1 MLGESQLNQ
10 NQPVAGFGGSHRV
23 IAQTLIARHHR
34 SKHNSAKGQH
44 LVHCRFAILW
54 DGSQP
59 HDYADIGL
67 MSARSATPGNIPS
80 SIRSER
86 VLVLA
91 STLVVVA
98 ILSIVTFLLIR
109 EHATA
114 QQAATRAANN
124 IVQLIDADVL
134 RNVELYDLS
143 LQGLIATAK
152 RDDLKDV
159 SPTIRHLALFDRA
172 TTVPYKGD
180 ILLLDKHGDVIAD
193 SASVEPRKG
202 NYADREYF
210 QSHLQDPNLGMMISR
225 PFRSRSAAKDW
236 RISFSYRLNDDQGG
250 FMGVAEAA
258 MRLNYFSQLFKSL
271 NIGHGTVN
279 LVSRDGILLAQEPPL
294 ADDMIGKDFSN
305 RPNFVRILREGNG
318 SFTSIS
324 SVDQTQ
330 RLYTFSQVGNLPLIV
345 VVALSSQEVFAS
357 WQRTALLV
365 SGATGALCIGLLW
378 LTWLLRRELRR
389 RHNAERELAQ
399 LASIDSLTGLANR
412 RTLDETL
419 RQEWLRAQRSGQ
431 PLSVLM
437 IDADH
442 FKAFN
447 DRHGHQQGDEA
458 LRALAQLIGQHVRR
472 PADLAARYG
481 GEEFSVVL
489 PETTTAGAFTM
500 AQNIRDAVEQL
511 PPVTEGGAPMTV
523 SIGIATWLNGPYGEF
538 PQLLFAADKALYQ
551 AKASGRNRVVCA
563 M

>member
-1 MLGESQLNQ
+1 
-10 NQPVAGFGGSHRV
+10 
-23 IAQTLIARHHR
+23 
-34 SKHNSAKGQH
+34 
-44 LVHCRFAILW
+44 
-54 DGSQP
+54 
-59 HDYADIGL
+59 
-67 MSARSATPGNIPS
+67 MSARSATPGITPP

-91 STLVVVA
+91 SSLVVIA
-98 ILSIVTFLLIR
+98 ILSIVTYLLIR
-109 EHATA
+109 EHAAA
-114 QQAATRAANN
+114 QQAATRAATN

-143 LQGLIATAK
+143 LQGLVAAAK

-159 SPTIRHLALFDRA
+159 SPAVRHLALFDRA
-172 TTVPYKGD
+172 TAAPYKGD
-180 ILLLDKHGDVIAD
+180 ILLLDKRGDVIAD
-193 SASVEPRKG
+193 SASITPRTG

-210 QSHLQDPNLGMMISR
+210 QSHVQDPNPGMMISR
-225 PFRSRSAAKDW
+225 PFRSRSPAQDW
-236 RISFSYRLNDDQGG
+236 RISFSYRLSDERGE

-258 MRLNYFSQLFKSL
+258 MRLNYFNQLFKSL
-271 NIGHGTVN
+271 NIGHGGTVN

-294 ADDMIGKDFSN
+294 AEDLTGKDFSH
-305 RPNFVRILREGNG
+305 RPNFLRILREGNG
-318 SFTSIS
+318 SFTGIS
-324 SVDQTQ
+324 GQDQKP

-389 RHNAERELAQ
+389 RYRAERELAQ
-399 LASIDSLTGLANR
+399 LASVDALTGLANR

-419 RQEWLRAQRSGQ
+419 QQEWLRAQRSGQ

-447 DRHGHQQGDEA
+447 DRHGHQQGDQA
-458 LRALAQLIGQHVRR
+458 LRTLAQLIGQHVRR

-511 PPVTEGGAPMTV
+511 PPVAEGGASMTV
-523 SIGIATWLNGPYGEF
+523 SIGIATWLNGPYGEL

-551 AKASGRNRVVCA
+551 AKACGRNRVVCA

>member
-1 MLGESQLNQ
+1 
-10 NQPVAGFGGSHRV
+10 
-23 IAQTLIARHHR
+23 
-34 SKHNSAKGQH
+34 
-44 LVHCRFAILW
+44 
-54 DGSQP
+54 
-59 HDYADIGL
+59 
-67 MSARSATPGNIPS
+67 MSARSATPGNTPPS
-80 SIRSER
+80 IHSER

-91 STLVVVA
+91 SSLVVIA

-109 EHATA
+109 EHGAA
-114 QQAATRAANN
+114 QQAATRAATN
-124 IVQLIDADVL
+124 IVQLINTDVL

-143 LQGLIATAK
+143 LQGLVGAAK
-152 RDDLKDV
+152 REDLKDV
-159 SPTIRHLALFDRA
+159 SPAIRHLALFDRA
-172 TTVPYKGD
+172 TTAPYKGD
-180 ILLLDKHGDVIAD
+180 ILLLDKGGDVIAD
-193 SASVEPRKG
+193 SASITPRKD

-210 QSHLQDPNLGMMISR
+210 QSHIQDTNPGMMVSR
-225 PFRSRSAAKDW
+225 PFRSRSHAQDW
-236 RISFSYRLNDDQGG
+236 RISFSYRLSNERGE

-258 MRLNYFSQLFKSL
+258 MRLNYFNQLFKSL
-271 NIGHGTVN
+271 NIGHDGTVN

-294 ADDMIGKDFSN
+294 AEDMTGKDFSH
-305 RPNFVRILREGNG
+305 RPNFMRILREGNG
-318 SFTSIS
+318 SFTSVS
-324 SVDQTQ
+324 GQDQTP

-378 LTWLLRRELRR
+378 LTWLLRCELRR
-389 RHNAERELAQ
+389 RYRAERKLAQ
-399 LASIDSLTGLANR
+399 LASVDALTGLANR

-419 RQEWLRAQRSGQ
+419 QQEWLRAQRSGQ

-489 PETTTAGAFTM
+489 PETTTAGAFAM

-511 PPVTEGGAPMTV
+511 PPMIKGGAPMTV
-523 SIGIATWLNGPYGEF
+523 SIGIATWLNGPYGEL
-538 PQLLFAADKALYQ
+538 PQLLLAADKALYQ